1 LGEIVIHRYGWL
13 RTSIALAL
21 LSATLVFAAHAEDQ
35 TPVPEGAPEAVVEEF
50 HVALLGIMRD
60 ADELGFEGRCDRL
73 SEAMGTLFDTPFMA
87 QKSVGRYWKTATP
100 EDREQLVVTFERFS
114 VSNYAGNFDGYDGET
129 FETLDVVESTHGTK
143 LVRTQLL
150 AGDGEVVQLNYR
162 LRPVDGRW
170 KIVDVYLNGTVSE
183 LALRR
188 SEYSSLIKR
197 EGFDSLLIALNEKI
211 ATLAMEGA
219 PAAQSP

>member
-1 LGEIVIHRYGWL
+1 LIDPKRWI
-13 RTSIALAL
+13 RTTFALVL
-21 LSATLVFAAHAEDQ
+21 LSAAFSFAAQAGSQ
-35 TPVPEGAPEAVVEEF
+35 ATTPEGAPEAVVEEF
-50 HVALLGIMRD
+50 HVALLGIMQD

-73 SEAMGTLFDTPFMA
+73 SEAMSALFDTPFMA

-100 EDREQLVVTFERFS
+100 EERERLVATFKRFS
-114 VSNYAGNFDGYDGET
+114 VSNYAGNFDSYDGET

-143 LVRTQLL
+143 LVRTRLL

-162 LRPVDGRW
+162 LRPVDSRW
-170 KIVDVYLNGTVSE
+170 KIIDVYLNGTVSE

-197 EGFDSLLIALNEKI
+197 EGFDSLLVALNEKI
-211 ATLAMEGA
+211 ADLASAGM